1 MHICNIV
8 LVYTLHAT
16 QSHIGIRYTITNSGI
31 KHFYFT
37 HTHTLK
43 QTQAAR
49 VHVNKCTPHCVGL
62 LLSLLLLVQKKIV
75 VENIELRKNENTSHI
90 RKLLPRRRTHT
101 LFNIMLSIFDYT
113 QYPVCVSMYNSI
125 ACVAHKPDYGRI
137 HQHMV

>member
-1 MHICNIV
+1 MH
-8 LVYTLHAT
+8 
-16 QSHIGIRYTITNSGI
+16 
-31 KHFYFT
+31 
-37 HTHTLK
+37 
-43 QTQAAR
+43 
-49 VHVNKCTPHCVGL
+49 TPLRWFVVVTTFA
-62 LLSLLLLVQKKIV
+62 VQKKIV

-137 HQHMV
+137 H